1 MMVLDNGSWNPQSLD
16 PVTSAVI
23 LVGSLPRVGRQVLAR
38 NASLP
43 LDFLET
49 KCFGHDM
56 KSWSNHDIHVILT
69 SIDLCSLNH
78 RIQPHTTWWIWR
90 GWPAANCQT
99 AAACYLFL
107 TRMVH
112 WYTLLRT
119 LKLRASWGSAYAWRL
134 SHRDSLQLFILFSV
148 SHTTISYNFHKPAR
162 QLRKLLVFSS
172 TEKNLARN
180 IINKKHHLIFK
191 TKFIWHLVS
200 KFKTSLNWMIESW
213 KNTSLKHRK
222 NLWQLKSAL
231 NFISLLLNPL
241 WSSLLKKTKYIQN

>member
-1 MMVLDNGSWNPQSLD
+1 M
-16 PVTSAVI
+16 
-23 LVGSLPRVGRQVLAR
+23 
-38 NASLP
+38 
-43 LDFLET
+43 
-49 KCFGHDM
+49 
-56 KSWSNHDIHVILT
+56 

-119 LKLRASWGSAYAWRL
+119 LKLRASWGSAYAWPL
-134 SHRDSLQLFILFSV
+134 SHRDSLQFFILFSV

-180 IINKKHHLIFK
+180 IINKKHHSIFK
-191 TKFIWHLVS
+191 TKFIWHLGS
-200 KFKTSLNWMIESW
+200 KFKTSLNDWIL
-213 KNTSLKHRK
+213 KKHIIKTSKEPMTTQVSS
-222 NLWQLKSAL
+222 QLYFLASQ
-231 NFISLLLNPL
+231 
-241 WSSLLKKTKYIQN
+241 SSLIFFV

>member
-1 MMVLDNGSWNPQSLD
+1 MM
-16 PVTSAVI
+16 
-23 LVGSLPRVGRQVLAR
+23 
-38 NASLP
+38 
-43 LDFLET
+43 
-49 KCFGHDM
+49 
-56 KSWSNHDIHVILT
+56 

-119 LKLRASWGSAYAWRL
+119 LKTPSFMRFCLCLAAFTPWFLCNYLSSSAC
-134 SHRDSLQLFILFSV
+134 
-148 SHTTISYNFHKPAR
+148 HTPQFRTISTS
-162 QLRKLLVFSS
+162 QLDSSESCSCFSS

-180 IINKKHHLIFK
+180 IINKKHHSIFK
-191 TKFIWHLVS
+191 TKFIWHLGS
-200 KFKTSLNWMIESW
+200 KFKRKT
-213 KNTSLKHRK
+213 TSLKHRK

-231 NFISLLLNPL
+231 NFISLLLKLL
-241 WSSLLKKTKYIQN
+241 WSSLLKKN